1 MNAVRPRS
9 KRQRGF
15 TAVEMMVVVAILAIM
30 AAFAL
35 PAMNQLIRTQ
45 KVRSLAYDLF
55 ADLTYARSE
64 AIARGHNVG
73 IASGGGTDW
82 GVNGWEIR
90 DITAN
95 PPTLLRRQGAAP
107 PKIKFTADAGTL
119 IFQPNGRIVGTVTF
133 SIAPV
138 ESAPD
143 DQKRCIR
150 ISPSGK
156 PNSTT
161 GPCP

>member
-1 MNAVRPRS
+1 MVSAVSTR
-9 KRQRGF
+9 RQRGF
-15 TAVEMMVVVAILAIM
+15 TIIEAMVVVAILAIV
-30 AAFAL
+30 AAFAA

-45 KVRSLAYDLF
+45 KVRSIAYDLF

-73 IASGGGTDW
+73 IASADGSNDW
-82 GVNGWEIR
+82 GVKGWFVR
-90 DITAN
+90 DLVSGD
-95 PPTLLRRQGAAP
+95 TLRQQGPRATGV
-107 PKIKFTADAGTL
+107 KFTADSTGL
-119 IFQPNGRIVGTVTF
+119 VFQPTGRLVGAASFTVQP
-133 SIAPV
+133 A

-161 GPCP
+161 GIC

>member
-1 MNAVRPRS
+1 VIPMRS
-9 KRQRGF
+9 RHHGF
-15 TAVEMMVVVAILAIM
+15 TVVEAMVVVGIIAILA
-30 AAFAL
+30 AFAA

-45 KVRSLAYDLF
+45 KVRSIAYDLF

-73 IASGGGTDW
+73 IGSKSGNDW
-82 GVNGWEIR
+82 GTSGWFVR
-90 DITAN
+90 DLSTGDQ
-95 PPTLLRRQGAAP
+95 LRDQGPRA
-107 PKIKFTADAGTL
+107 KGISFTADVPGI
-119 IFQPNGRIVGTVTF
+119 IFLPTGRTAMNASFTIK
-133 SIAPV
+133 PV
-138 ESAPD
+138 ETAPD

-150 ISPSGK
+150 ITASGR